1 MTPDP
6 QQRLGRALAE
16 FYREVSPRLYRDLEQ
31 ASVLPPD
38 PTGELSRRAREE
50 WEAFALYACI
60 RGLVAAGGFG
70 SETAATLDAFHDLAV
85 DADTPAERRTLLS
98 RRYAEYGEIGKAGGK
113 AGASTVNRRLGEAAA
128 RHMLGGGSPP
138 EALVELVSSLHE
150 ALAEGAADAVRAAR
164 ERMG

>member
-1 MTPDP
+1 MTPDT
-6 QQRLGRALAE
+6 QRLGRALAE
-16 FYREVSPRLYRDLEQ
+16 FYRDVSPRLYRDLEQ

-38 PTGELSRRAREE
+38 PTGELRRRAREE

-70 SETAATLDAFHDLAV
+70 SETAVTLDAFHDLAV
-85 DADTPAERRTLLS
+85 SADSSPERRALVS

-128 RHMLGGGSPP
+128 RHMLASGTAP

-150 ALAEGAADAVRAAR
+150 ALAEGAAEAVRAAR
-164 ERMG
+164 ESTG